1 MDANT
6 KARLSMLVGC
16 IHDLV
21 EDSGNKEL
29 MEKYMEVEKQIE
41 KELDPNKTE
50 QAIDK
55 LLEER
60 LYPTSTQLPIEIKDN
75 DWERETLKRI
85 EHEKK

>member
-21 EDSGNKEL
+21 ELSGNKEL
-29 MEKYMEVEKQIE
+29 MEKYMKIEMEIE
-41 KELDPNKTE
+41 KTLDPNKTE

-75 DWERETLKRI
+75 DWERETLRKI
-85 EHEKK
+85 ENEK

>member
-21 EDSGNKEL
+21 ELSGNKEL

-60 LYPTSTQLPIEIKDN
+60 YPMPPLLAGK
-75 DWERETLKRI
+75 DWEQEAIRKI
-85 EHEKK
+85 ENQNK